1 MSLRS
6 GFETEE
12 RLRTDAGQGVI
23 LKKQLRSGSR
33 ACLESE
39 IIFDDIAQH
48 GGMSALC
55 RVDHADPIDDL
66 GDLGRCERAGDGLV
80 G

>member
-1 MSLRS
+1 M
-6 GFETEE
+6 F
-12 RLRTDAGQGVI
+12 RTDAGQGVI

-33 ACLESE
+33 ACLETE

-55 RVDHADPIDDL
+55 RVDHATRLMILVTSADVSGRRWI
-66 GDLGRCERAGDGLV
+66 GD
-80 G
+80 